1 MKKLHATALFLLFST
16 FISAQITTWRKD
28 GNAFWQFENKQ
39 IVEYSLPDFKAKTI
53 ADSSLLVPA
62 GKRKGLRI
70 LWLKASDDNSKL
82 LFFTNSKRVWR
93 YDTRGDYWVLDLKTK
108 QLRQIGVGFP
118 ESSLMFAKFSPDG
131 QKVAYVSRHNIYV
144 EGLADGKI
152 QQMTTDGTDK
162 IINGTFD
169 WAYEEELDCRDGFR
183 WSPDSKKI
191 AYWQIDASAVKYFL
205 MINNTDSIYPFTV
218 PVEYPK
224 VGEAPSAARIGV
236 ISVENGVYTEGSFR
250 DLKIR
255 KGIEKDEVAPLNNA
269 NSKLNKN
276 EAVNNAKP
284 SDAAL
289 NGAKNKGFNAELI
302 SAILTIS
309 ANTTQW
315 LNIEGEPNQHYLP
328 SMDWANS
335 SEEIIVQQ
343 LNRKQNFSKIWLGNA
358 TNGAAKII
366 YQESD
371 AAWIDTKSNFK
382 SFDESDDKWTWING
396 GKEFIWLS
404 EKDGW
409 RHYYKVSKDG
419 KKETLLTKGNYD
431 VISECLIDVASNSLY
446 FIASP
451 DNATEKYLYKTTLD
465 GKGNAERLSPLAQIG
480 THKYTFS
487 PNGKWARHTF
497 SNTETL
503 ELEEWLAMP
512 KNKAIDEKISVKTQM
527 EELPP
532 TEKTTEFFQI
542 TTEDGVK
549 MDGWVVKPANFD
561 STLKYPIVFNV
572 YTEPA
577 ATTVTNEF
585 GVSQNYLYN
594 GDMSTDGYIY
604 VSLDG
609 RGTPA
614 PKGRDWRKAIYRK
627 VGLVNIRDQAMAAKA
642 LFKQWAYVDTS
653 RVAVWGWSGGGSA
666 TLNLLFQ
673 YPEIYKTGIAVA
685 AVADQL
691 CYDNIYQERYMGIP
705 QENRE
710 DFVAGSP
717 ITYAKNLQG
726 NLLYIHGT
734 GDDNVHFQNAERLV
748 NELVKYNKQ
757 FQYMAY
763 PNRTHGIYEGEG
775 TTTHLVN
782 LFTNYLRANCPSG
795 PRSAQKP

>member
-1 MKKLHATALFLLFST
+1 MKKLYTTSVLLLIST
-16 FISAQITTWRKD
+16 FIFGQITTWRKD

-39 IVEYSLPDFKAKTI
+39 IVEYSMPDFKAKTI

-62 GKRKGLRI
+62 GKRTVLRI
-70 LWLKASDDNSKL
+70 LWFKASEDETKL
-82 LFFTNSKRVWR
+82 LFFANSKRVWR
-93 YDTRGDYWVLDLKTK
+93 FDTRGDYWVLDLITK
-108 QLRQIGVGFP
+108 QLRQIGKGFA

-131 QKVAYVSRHNIYV
+131 KKVAFVSRHNIYV
-144 EGLADGKI
+144 ETLADGKI
-152 QQMTTDGTDK
+152 EQLTTDGTDK

-183 WSPDSKKI
+183 WSPDSRKI

-205 MINNTDSIYPFTV
+205 MINNTDSLYPFTV

-236 ISVENGVYTEGSFR
+236 IFIENTEGSFSE
-250 DLKIR
+250 LKIKNSELNSTNSELNNAQSKVN
-255 KGIEKDEVAPLNNA
+255 KGELINSKLNNTELNNA
-269 NSKLNKN
+269 NSNSIKSDLINSNLIISTNK
-276 EAVNNAKP
+276 
-284 SDAAL
+284 
-289 NGAKNKGFNAELI
+289 
-302 SAILTIS
+302 
-309 ANTTQW
+309 TQW
-315 LNIEGEPNQHYLP
+315 LNIEGVPNQHYLP
-328 SMDWANS
+328 SMDWAHNS
-335 SEEIIVQQ
+335 DEIIVQQ
-343 LNRKQNFSKIWLGNA
+343 LNRKQNNSKIWLANA
-358 TNGAAKII
+358 SNGAAKVI
-366 YQESD
+366 YEETD

-382 SFDESDDKWTWING
+382 SFDASDDNWTWVNG
-396 GKEFIWLS
+396 GKDFIWLS

-431 VISECLIDVASNSLY
+431 VIAECLIDVPSNSLY
-446 FIASP
+446 FLASP
-451 DNATEKYLYKTTLD
+451 DNATEKYLYKTSLD
-465 GKGNAERLSPLAQIG
+465 GKGNAERLSPINQKG
-480 THKYTFS
+480 THKYQFS
-487 PNGKWARHTF
+487 PNGKWAKHTF
-497 SNTETL
+497 SNTETM

-512 KNKAIDEKISVKTQM
+512 KHKAIDDKISIKTQM

-532 TEKTTEFFQI
+532 VEKTTEFFQI
-542 TTEDGVK
+542 TTEDGVE

-561 STLKYPIVFNV
+561 STLKYPIVFHV

-577 ATTVTNEF
+577 ATTVTNEY

-594 GDMSTDGYIY
+594 GDMMADGYIY

-614 PKGRDWRKAIYRK
+614 PKGRDWRKSIYRK
-627 VGLVNIRDQAMAAKA
+627 IGLINIHDQAMAAKQ
-642 LFKQWAYVDTS
+642 LFKQWSFIDTS
-653 RVAVWGWSGGGSA
+653 REAVWGWSGGGSA

-673 YPEIYKTGIAVA
+673 YPDIYKTGIAIA

-691 CYDNIYQERYMGIP
+691 CYDNIYQERYMGVP
-705 QENRE
+705 QENKA

-734 GDDNVHFQNAERLV
+734 GDDNVHYQNAERLV
-748 NELVKYNKQ
+748 NELIKYNKQ

-775 TTTHLVN
+775 TTTHLIN
-782 LFTNYLRANCPSG
+782 LYTNYLKTHCPAG
-795 PRSAQKP
+795 GRSTQKP

>member
-1 MKKLHATALFLLFST
+1 MKKQHVTALFLLLTSYT
-16 FISAQITTWRKD
+16 FGQITTWRKD

-39 IVEYSLPDFKAKTI
+39 IVEYTLPDFKAKTI
-53 ADSSLLVPA
+53 ADSSQLVPS
-62 GKRKGLRI
+62 GKQKPLRI
-70 LWLKASDDNSKL
+70 LWLKASEDNSKL
-82 LFFTNSKRVWR
+82 LFFANSKRVWR

-108 QLRQIGVGFP
+108 QLRQLGKGFP
-118 ESSLMFAKFSPDG
+118 ESTLMFAKFSPDG

-144 EGLADGKI
+144 ESLADGKI
-152 QQMTTDGTDK
+152 QQLTTDGTDK

-191 AYWQIDASAVKYFL
+191 AFWQIDASAVKYFL

-224 VGEAPSAARIGV
+224 VGEAPSSARIGV
-236 ISVENGVYTEGSFR
+236 ISVENAVYTEGSSSE
-250 DLKIR
+250 LKI
-255 KGIEKDEVAPLNNA
+255 K
-269 NSKLNKN
+269 NSKLND
-276 EAVNNAKP
+276 EGV
-284 SDAAL
+284 
-289 NGAKNKGFNAELI
+289 KGFNGEI
-302 SAILTIS
+302 TI
-309 ANTTQW
+309 AAHKTQW
-315 LNIEGEPNQHYLP
+315 LNIEGDPKQHYLP
-328 SMDWANS
+328 TMDWAANS
-335 SEEIIVQQ
+335 DEIVAQQ
-343 LNRKQNFSKIWLGNA
+343 LNRKQNTSKIWLANTA
-358 TNGAAKII
+358 NGAAKVIF
-366 YQESD
+366 EETD
-371 AAWIDTKSNFK
+371 KAWIDTKSNFK
-382 SFDESDDKWTWING
+382 SSEKTVDTWTWLTG
-396 GKEFIWLS
+396 GNAFLWLS

-409 RHYYKVSKDG
+409 RHYYTVSKEG
-419 KKETLLTKGNYD
+419 KATLLTKGNYD
-431 VISECLIDVASNSLY
+431 VIAEAHVDVPSNSLY
-446 FIASP
+446 FMASP
-451 DNATEKYLYKTTLD
+451 DNATEKYLYKVALD
-465 GKGNAERLSPLAQIG
+465 GKGNAERLSPTSQIG
-480 THKYTFS
+480 THKYRFS
-487 PNGKWARHTF
+487 PNGKWAQHTF
-497 SNTETL
+497 SNIETL

-512 KNKAIDEKISVKTQM
+512 KHKAVDDKISVKTQI

-532 TEKTTEFFQI
+532 SEKTTEFFQI

-561 STLKYPIVFNV
+561 STLVYPIVFYV

-577 ATTVTNEF
+577 AMTVLNEF
-585 GVSQNYLYN
+585 GVSQNFLYG
-594 GDMSTDGYIY
+594 GDMMSDGYIY

-614 PKGRDWRKAIYRK
+614 PKGRDWRKSIYRK

-642 LFKQWAYVDTS
+642 LFKKWSFVDTS

-673 YPEIYKTGIAVA
+673 YPEIYKTGISIA

-705 QENRE
+705 QENKA

-717 ITYAKNLQG
+717 ITHAKNLKG
-726 NLLYIHGT
+726 NLLYVHGT
-734 GDDNVHFQNAERLV
+734 GDDNVHYQNAERLV

-775 TTTHLVN
+775 TTLHLTNLYTQFLKTH
-782 LFTNYLRANCPSG
+782 CPPG
-795 PRSAQKP
+795 GRSNQKP

>member
-1 MKKLHATALFLLFST
+1 MKKQHITALFLLISSLT
-16 FISAQITTWRKD
+16 FGQITTWRKD

-39 IVEYSLPDFKAKTI
+39 IVEYVLPDFKAKTI
-53 ADSSLLVPA
+53 ADSSLLVPE
-62 GKRKGLRI
+62 GKRKPLRI
-70 LWLKASDDNSKL
+70 LWLKASEDNTKL

-93 YDTRGDYWVLDLKTK
+93 LDTRGDYWVLDLKTK
-108 QLRQIGVGFP
+108 QLRQVGKGFP

-131 QKVAYVSRHNIYV
+131 LKVAFISRHNLYF
-144 EGLADGKI
+144 ETLADGKI
-152 QQMTTDGTDK
+152 QQLTTDGTDK

-224 VGEAPSAARIGV
+224 VGEDPSSARIGV
-236 ISVENGVYTEGSFR
+236 VSVENAANSEVVDE
-250 DLKIR
+250 LKI
-255 KGIEKDEVAPLNNA
+255 K
-269 NSKLNKN
+269 NSKLNSKELFN
-276 EAVNNAKP
+276 VNLIISN
-284 SDAAL
+284 
-289 NGAKNKGFNAELI
+289 NK
-302 SAILTIS
+302 
-309 ANTTQW
+309 TQW
-315 LNIEGEPNQHYLP
+315 LKIEGDPKQHYLP
-328 SMDWANS
+328 TMDWAANAD
-335 SEEIIVQQ
+335 EVIVQQ
-343 LNRKQNFSKIWLGNA
+343 LNRKQNTSRIWLANA
-358 TNGAAKII
+358 ANGAVKMI
-366 YQESD
+366 YEESD
-371 AAWIDTKSNFK
+371 AAWIDTKSNYK
-382 SFDESDDKWTWING
+382 PLESTEDKWTWLNG
-396 GKEFIWLS
+396 GKSFIWLS

-409 RHYYKVSKDG
+409 RHYYAISKDG
-419 KKETLLTKGNYD
+419 KKEMLLTKGNYD
-431 VISECLIDVASNSLY
+431 VISEALIDVPSNSLY
-446 FIASP
+446 FMASP
-451 DNATEKYLYKTTLD
+451 DNATEKYLYKVALD
-465 GKGNAERLSPLAQIG
+465 GKGNAERLSPMPQRG
-480 THKYTFS
+480 THKYAFS

-503 ELEEWLAMP
+503 ELEEWLSMP
-512 KNKAIDEKISVKTQM
+512 KHQAVDEKVSVKTQM

-532 TEKTTEFFQI
+532 TEKMTDFFEI

-561 STLKYPIVFNV
+561 STLKYPIVFYV

-577 ATTVTNEF
+577 AMTVMNEF
-585 GVSQNYLYN
+585 GVSQNFLYG
-594 GDMSTDGYIY
+594 GDMMADGYIY

-614 PKGRDWRKAIYRK
+614 PKGRDWRKSIYRK
-627 VGLVNIRDQAMAAKA
+627 VGQTNIRDQAMAAKA
-642 LFKQWAYVDTS
+642 LFKKWAYVDTS

-666 TLNLLFQ
+666 TLNLMFQ
-673 YPEIYKTGIAVA
+673 YPDIYKTGVAIA

-705 QENRE
+705 QENRA

-726 NLLYIHGT
+726 NLLYVHGT
-734 GDDNVHFQNAERLV
+734 GDDNVHYQNAERLV

-775 TTTHLVN
+775 TTQHLTN
-782 LFTNYLRANCPSG
+782 LYTNFLRTYCPAG
-795 PRSAQKP
+795 GRSTQKP

>member
-1 MKKLHATALFLLFST
+1 MKKQYTTALLLFIST
-16 FISAQITTWRKD
+16 IIFGQITTWRKD
-28 GNAFWQFENKQ
+28 GNAYWQFENKR
-39 IVEYSLPDFKAKTI
+39 IVEYSMPDFKPRII
-53 ADSSLLVPA
+53 ADSSLLVPE
-62 GKRKGLRI
+62 GKRKTLKI
-70 LWLKASDDNSKL
+70 LWLRASEDNTKL

-93 YDTRGDYWVLDLKTK
+93 YDTRGDYWVLDLITK
-108 QLRQIGVGFP
+108 QLRQIGKGFP

-131 QKVAYVSRHNIYV
+131 QKVAYVSRHNLYV
-144 EGLADGKI
+144 ESIGDAKI
-152 QQMTTDGTDK
+152 QQLTTDGTDK

-169 WAYEEELDCRDGFR
+169 WAYEEELDCRDGLR

-224 VGEAPSAARIGV
+224 VGEAPSSARIGV
-236 ISVENGVYTEGSFR
+236 ISVENGVYTEGSSSK
-250 DLKIR
+250 LKM
-255 KGIEKDEVAPLNNA
+255 KDAPVNNA
-269 NSKLNKN
+269 N
-276 EAVNNAKP
+276 
-284 SDAAL
+284 
-289 NGAKNKGFNAELI
+289 LI
-302 SAILTIS
+302 IS
-309 ANTTQW
+309 ANKTQW
-315 LNIEGEPNQHYLP
+315 LNIEGTPNDNYLP
-328 SMDWANS
+328 SMSWANN
-335 SEEIIVQQ
+335 SEEIILQQ
-343 LNRKQNFSKIWLGNA
+343 LNRKQNNSKIWLANA
-358 TNGAAKII
+358 TNGAAKVIH
-366 YQESD
+366 EETA

-382 SFDESDDKWTWING
+382 SSEDPYDTWKWVDG
-396 GKEFIWLS
+396 GKAFVWLS

-419 KKETLLTKGNYD
+419 KMETLLTKGNYD
-431 VISECLIDVASNSLY
+431 VISECLVDAPSNSLY
-446 FIASP
+446 FMASP
-451 DNATEKYLYKTTLD
+451 NNATEKYLYKTPLD
-465 GKGNAERLSPLAQIG
+465 GSKDAERLSPKGQQG
-480 THKYTFS
+480 THKYSFS

-512 KNKAIDEKISVKTQM
+512 KHKPFDDKISIKTQM

-532 TEKTTEFFQI
+532 TEKTTEFFQV

-561 STLKYPIVFNV
+561 STLKYPIVFHV

-585 GVSQNYLYN
+585 GVSQNYLFN
-594 GDMSTDGYIY
+594 GDMSAEGYIY

-627 VGLVNIRDQAMAAKA
+627 VGLVNIRDQAMAAKQ
-642 LFKQWAYVDTS
+642 LFKQWSYIDTS

-717 ITYAKNLQG
+717 ITYAKNLKG

-734 GDDNVHFQNAERLV
+734 GDDNVHYQNAERLV
-748 NELVKYNKQ
+748 NELVKHNKQ

-782 LFTNYLRANCPSG
+782 LFTNYMRTHCPPG
-795 PRSAQKP
+795 GRSRQRP

>member
-1 MKKLHATALFLLFST
+1 MKKLFTTSLLLLITAAIFG
-16 FISAQITTWRKD
+16 QITTWRKD
-28 GNAFWQFENKQ
+28 GNAYWQFENKK
-39 IVEYSLPDFKAKTI
+39 IVEYTLPDFKSKTI
-53 ADSSLLVPA
+53 ADSSLLVPP
-62 GKRKGLRI
+62 GKQKVLRI
-70 LWLKASDDNSKL
+70 LWLKASENNNKL
-82 LFFTNSKRVWR
+82 LFFVNSKRVWR
-93 YDTRGDYWVLDLKTK
+93 YDTRGDYWVLDLITK
-108 QLRQIGVGFP
+108 QLRQLGKGFP

-131 QKVAYVSRHNIYV
+131 KKVAYVSRHNLYV
-144 EGLADGKI
+144 ESLVDGKI
-152 QQMTTDGTDK
+152 EQLTTDGTDK

-236 ISVENGVYTEGSFR
+236 ISVENGQNTEGPFGE
-250 DLKIR
+250 LKI
-255 KGIEKDEVAPLNNA
+255 KD
-269 NSKLNKN
+269 SKLNGATGATA
-276 EAVNNAKP
+276 EQSNA
-284 SDAAL
+284 D
-289 NGAKNKGFNAELI
+289 LI
-302 SAILTIS
+302 VTPPVIS
-309 ANTTQW
+309 ANKTQW
-315 LNIEGEPNQHYLP
+315 LNIEGAPNQHYLT
-328 SMDWANS
+328 SMNWANNS
-335 SEEIIVQQ
+335 DEIILQQ
-343 LNRKQNFSKIWLGNA
+343 LNRKQNNSKIWLANA
-358 TNGAAKII
+358 ENGAAKVIF
-366 YQESD
+366 EET
-371 AAWIDTKSNFK
+371 ATAWIDTKSNFK
-382 SFDESDDKWTWING
+382 SSEDAYDRWTWTNDG
-396 GKEFIWLS
+396 TAFIWLS

-419 KKETLLTKGNYD
+419 KRETLLTKGNYD
-431 VISECLIDVASNSLY
+431 VMSECLIDVPSNTLY
-446 FIASP
+446 FMASP
-451 DNATEKYLYKTTLD
+451 DNATERYLYKTSLD
-465 GKGNAERLSPLAQIG
+465 GKGNAERLSPINQKG

-503 ELEEWLAMP
+503 ELEEWLSMP
-512 KNKAIDEKISVKTQM
+512 KHTTFDEKTGIKIQM

-532 TEKTTEFFQI
+532 SEKTTEFFQI

-549 MDGWVVKPANFD
+549 MDGWVVKPADFD
-561 STLKYPIVFNV
+561 STLRYPIVFHV

-577 ATTVTNEF
+577 GTTVTNEF
-585 GVSQNYLYN
+585 GISQNYLYN
-594 GDMSTDGYIY
+594 GDMSADGYIY

-614 PKGRDWRKAIYRK
+614 PKGRDWRKDIYRK
-627 VGLVNIRDQAMAAKA
+627 IGLVNIRDQAMGAKA
-642 LFKQWAYVDTS
+642 LFKQWSFIDTS

-673 YPEIYKTGIAVA
+673 HPEIYKTGIAIA

-691 CYDNIYQERYMGIP
+691 CYDNIYQERYMGLP
-705 QENRE
+705 QENKA

-748 NELVKYNKQ
+748 NELVKHNKQ

-775 TTTHLVN
+775 TTAHLVN
-782 LFTNYLRANCPSG
+782 LYTNFLKIHCPAG
-795 PRSAQKP
+795 GRSVQKP